1 MKMNYGQML
10 QLVENANKTD
20 FANWELPIGF
30 SLQITRVLG
39 KMEEELRIFHEERMK
54 VVKKHAE
61 LDKDGNVKVD
71 DNQQAVLKDYEAF
84 EKEFKEMYMEEID
97 LNVNKVKADMDKLS
111 DQGVFK
117 KPSEISWLLPLLEFE
132 DEG

>member
-1 MKMNYGQML
+1 MNYGQML
-10 QLVENANKTD
+10 QLVEAANKTD

-39 KMEEELRIFHEERMK
+39 KMEEELKIFHEERMK
-54 VVKKHAE
+54 VVKKYAE
-61 LDKDGNVKVD
+61 LDDKGNVKVD
-71 DNQQAVLKDYEAF
+71 DNQQAILKDYETF

-97 LNVNKVKADMDKLS
+97 LNVNKVKVDMDKLS